1 MWDVG
6 VGGLVLWTSRPV
18 VESGLVVLEVGWLW
32 NEGVCWEGRM
42 GGSTT
47 EVRSEPDELQ
57 LT

>member
-1 MWDVG
+1 MG